1 MIVKKKGGGQFFELY
16 KGDCLT
22 NMQNIKTDSVD
33 FILTDL
39 PYGTTACSWD
49 EIIPFEP
56 MWNEFYRILRPNGFI
71 ALTASQPFT
80 TKLIAS
86 NIDKFSH
93 QWIWKKEQGSN
104 PLLANKMP
112 MKNFEDV
119 VVFSNEPTKHDT
131 KGEHPQRKY
140 FKKVLDYIGHNKKH
154 IITQIG
160 QCADHCF
167 RVDSTQYGLCTEK
180 TYNKLIEYYCIDK
193 MEGFI
198 EWNVLDVENKDFRA
212 ELIRQFDEKNPRVY
226 NPQMT
231 KGKEYVSGG
240 GYVKH
245 LDQVVTGGNV
255 SDNRYPTAIIEFA
268 TGKNKSAHPTQKP
281 TALLEYLIRTYTN
294 EGMTVLDATM
304 GSGSTGV
311 ACKNTNR
318 NFIGIEKDENY
329 FKIAVNRIKGT
340 EPKPQLADKP
350 KAGGLFSFTDNSTN
364 VD

>member
-1 MIVKKKGGGQFFELY
+1 MNIDLRL
-16 KGDCLT
+16 GDCLEV
-22 NMQNIKTDSVD
+22 MQNIKSSSVD

-86 NIDKFSH
+86 NIDGFSH
-93 QWIWKKEQGSN
+93 QWIWQKEQGSN

-119 VVFSNEPTKHDT
+119 VIFSNEPTKHDT
-131 KGEHPQRKY
+131 KGEHPQREY

-180 TYNKLIEYYCIDK
+180 TYKRLIEYYCIDK
-193 MEGFI
+193 MEGFTD
-198 EWNVLDVENKDFRA
+198 WSVLDVENKEFRA
-212 ELIRQFDEKNPRVY
+212 ELIRKFDEKNPRVY

-231 KGKEYVSGG
+231 EGKEYVSGG

-245 LDQVVTGGNV
+245 LDQVVEGGNV
-255 SDNRYPTAIIEFA
+255 SSKRYPTSIIEFR
-268 TGKNKSAHPTQKP
+268 TGKNNSVHPTQKP

-294 EGMTVLDATM
+294 EAMTVFDATM

-311 ACKNTNR
+311 AARNTNR
-318 NFIGIEKDENY
+318 NFIGIELDENY
-329 FKIAVNRIKGT
+329 FNIAQKRIN
-340 EPKPQLADKP
+340 EIQVQPK
-350 KAGGLFSFTDNSTN
+350 LF
-364 VD
+364 